1 VTAKVRPA
9 GANHAYD
16 FEKKARGDAAH
27 RAISVRGRWSL
38 TESVYYIYP
47 LLAVDRVLGAWTEA
61 LRMMQE
67 GVLRQ
72 RSPSESG
79 VLGVRLD
86 LFTG

>member
-1 VTAKVRPA
+1 
-9 GANHAYD
+9 
-16 FEKKARGDAAH
+16 
-27 RAISVRGRWSL
+27 
-38 TESVYYIYP
+38 VYYIYP